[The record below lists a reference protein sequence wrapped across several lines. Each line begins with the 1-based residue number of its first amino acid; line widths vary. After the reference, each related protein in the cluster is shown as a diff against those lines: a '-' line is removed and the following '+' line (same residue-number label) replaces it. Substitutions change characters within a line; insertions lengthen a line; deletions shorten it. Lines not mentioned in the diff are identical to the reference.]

1 VQRLAKDAE
10 FVVFGVVTEYC
21 VSFAVKGLLERG
33 RRVAVVQDAIETLKQ
48 EDGTK
53 TITELKQL
61 GARLTTTDQA
71 LSALGG

>member
-1 VQRLAKDAE
+1 VQRLGTHPE

-21 VSFAVKGLLERG
+21 VSFAVKGLLARR

-48 EDGTK
+48 EDGQK
-53 TITELKQL
+53 TMADLQEL

-71 LSALGG
+71 LRALGH